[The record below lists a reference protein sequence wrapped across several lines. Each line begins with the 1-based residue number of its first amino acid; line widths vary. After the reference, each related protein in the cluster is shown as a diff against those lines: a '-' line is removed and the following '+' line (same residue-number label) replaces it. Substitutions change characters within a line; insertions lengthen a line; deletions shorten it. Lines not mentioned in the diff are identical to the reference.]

1 METIQSY
8 KCPCCGAAL
17 AYDGYSDSLHC
28 SSCGNDFSVE
38 NLRRLS
44 EAESETSGGSVYNWE
59 EYTPREFGEA
69 EDIDLSGYSCP
80 SCGAEVS
87 GDGNLGACVC
97 PYCGN
102 AVIIKKQFDGALRP
116 DLVIPF
122 RLDKTA
128 AIQKFEESCSKA
140 PFLPNLF
147 KDKKRIAEMSGI
159 YVPFWLF
166 DCDCHAHILYDAK
179 YITTWSDSDY
189 DYTKTDY
196 YRLSRAGSVSFNNI
210 PVDGSKKADNA
221 YMEAVEP
228 FDCSAA
234 KEFNPAYL
242 SGFLADKYDV
252 TAAECT
258 GRANERVKNS
268 TEKVFASTTSGYSS
282 VHPVQSNINF
292 ENGKVR
298 YSLLPV
304 WMLNIKYLDKMY
316 NFAINGQTGKVV
328 GEYPVDKRKKWMYFA
343 KAFGITLAVCS
354 AIGYTILKFL

>member
-17 AYDGYSDSLHC
+17 AYDGNSDSLHC

-80 SCGAEVS
+80 SCGAEIS

-122 RLDKTA
+122 RLDKKA
-128 AIQKFEESCSKA
+128 AMQKFEESCSKA

-210 PVDGSKKADNA
+210 PVDGSKKADNT

-242 SGFLADKYDV
+242 SGFLAD
-252 TAAECT
+252 E
-258 GRANERVKNS
+258 
-268 TEKVFASTTSGYSS
+268 
-282 VHPVQSNINF
+282 
-292 ENGKVR
+292 
-298 YSLLPV
+298 
-304 WMLNIKYLDKMY
+304 
-316 NFAINGQTGKVV
+316 
-328 GEYPVDKRKKWMYFA
+328 
-343 KAFGITLAVCS
+343 
-354 AIGYTILKFL
+354 

>member
-17 AYDGYSDSLHC
+17 AYDGNSDSLHC

-122 RLDKTA
+122 RLDKKA
-128 AIQKFEESCSKA
+128 AMQK
-140 PFLPNLF
+140 L
-147 KDKKRIAEMSGI
+147 G
-159 YVPFWLF
+159 
-166 DCDCHAHILYDAK
+166 
-179 YITTWSDSDY
+179 
-189 DYTKTDY
+189 
-196 YRLSRAGSVSFNNI
+196 
-210 PVDGSKKADNA
+210 
-221 YMEAVEP
+221 
-228 FDCSAA
+228 AA
-234 KEFNPAYL
+234 
-242 SGFLADKYDV
+242 
-252 TAAECT
+252 
-258 GRANERVKNS
+258 
-268 TEKVFASTTSGYSS
+268 
-282 VHPVQSNINF
+282 
-292 ENGKVR
+292 
-298 YSLLPV
+298 
-304 WMLNIKYLDKMY
+304 MM
-316 NFAINGQTGKVV
+316 
-328 GEYPVDKRKKWMYFA
+328 
-343 KAFGITLAVCS
+343 
-354 AIGYTILKFL
+354 

>member
-1 METIQSY
+1 
-8 KCPCCGAAL
+8 
-17 AYDGYSDSLHC
+17 
-28 SSCGNDFSVE
+28 
-38 NLRRLS
+38 
-44 EAESETSGGSVYNWE
+44 
-59 EYTPREFGEA
+59 
-69 EDIDLSGYSCP
+69 
-80 SCGAEVS
+80 
-87 GDGNLGACVC
+87 
-97 PYCGN
+97 
-102 AVIIKKQFDGALRP
+102 
-116 DLVIPF
+116 
-122 RLDKTA
+122 
-128 AIQKFEESCSKA
+128 
-140 PFLPNLF
+140 
-147 KDKKRIAEMSGI
+147 MSGI